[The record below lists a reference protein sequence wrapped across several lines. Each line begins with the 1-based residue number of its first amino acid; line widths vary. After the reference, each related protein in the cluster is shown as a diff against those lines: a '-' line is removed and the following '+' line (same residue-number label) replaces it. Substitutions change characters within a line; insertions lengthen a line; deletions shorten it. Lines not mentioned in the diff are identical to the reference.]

1 MNHTSTCAQKSQAAE
16 NFSGELQPEVKST
29 ARSESGIKLAGAGPG
44 FPTSR
49 TIDGTVCLQVNSV
62 SVRIRSRTL

>member
-29 ARSESGIKLAGAGPG
+29 ARSESGINESPLAARLRPAVQHCHRVGQGKG
-44 FPTSR
+44 
-49 TIDGTVCLQVNSV
+49 
-62 SVRIRSRTL
+62 